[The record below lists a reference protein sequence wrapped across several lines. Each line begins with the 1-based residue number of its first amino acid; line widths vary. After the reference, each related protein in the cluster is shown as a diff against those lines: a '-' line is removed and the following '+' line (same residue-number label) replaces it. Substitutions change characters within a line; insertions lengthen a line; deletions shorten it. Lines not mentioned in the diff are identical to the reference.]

1 MRATALGLKA
11 KSLRVAYQGET
22 VTVARVEDL
31 RIKGTHNVSNALAA
45 SAAVLAA
52 GVGVEAVRQGLQTF
66 APLEHRLEPCGEI
79 AGVAFVND
87 SKATNVD
94 ATLKALSA
102 FPQGRAIVL
111 LGGHDKGTDLSDLVA
126 ACEQDCKA
134 VVCFGAASLLASPRH
149 SKAALCRAKSA
160 ATWKTLLTPPF
171 RWRAKAITWC
181 FRPHAHRLT
190 NSIRSNI
197 AARCSSILLNFA
209 LSARS
214 RNVMPL
220 GTQCRRLSFSGG
232 L

>member
-1 MRATALGLKA
+1 MRA
-11 KSLRVAYQGET
+11 KSLRVAYRGET
-22 VTVARVEDL
+22 VTVARVEEL

-52 GVGVEAVRQGLQTF
+52 GVGVEAVRWGLQTF

-111 LGGHDKGTDLSDLVA
+111 LGGHDKGTDLSELVA

-134 VVCFGAASLLASPRH
+134 VVCFGAAAARFAEAFEGSALPCEERGHMEDALDAAIALASEGDYVVLSPACASFDEFDSFEHRGKVFKH
-149 SKAALCRAKSA
+149 LVEFRAQ
-160 ATWKTLLTPPF
+160 
-171 RWRAKAITWC
+171 RA
-181 FRPHAHRLT
+181 H
-190 NSIRSNI
+190 
-197 AARCSSILLNFA
+197 
-209 LSARS
+209 
-214 RNVMPL
+214 
-220 GTQCRRLSFSGG
+220 
-232 L
+232 